1 MTGRLLESESTGPSR
16 SSSGPVDEDSE
27 WRSDGA
33 AVAVDTRLKRALKR
47 ALLERFVCSGLVAA
61 RGAGA
66 RVAVSEVRLGF
77 LCDISSGVITRA
89 RPKSVQAYMVYNSD
103 EIKS

>member
-33 AVAVDTRLKRALKR
+33 AVAVETKLKRALKR
-47 ALLERFVCSGLVAA
+47 ALLERLVCSGLVAA
-61 RGAGA
+61 AAGAG
-66 RVAVSEVRLGF
+66 VAVSDVRLGF

-89 RPKSVQAYMVYNSD
+89 RPKSITTQTVNNSC